1 MALVSLQCTPED
13 SLSISVTE
21 GELKVPV
28 MAVEDGVE
36 VTNVSELACV
46 IFVRSSEGEQRFEL
60 DVGGSVTV
68 TGITEPIEVGAVGG

>member
-1 MALVSLQCTPED
+1 MSLQCTPED